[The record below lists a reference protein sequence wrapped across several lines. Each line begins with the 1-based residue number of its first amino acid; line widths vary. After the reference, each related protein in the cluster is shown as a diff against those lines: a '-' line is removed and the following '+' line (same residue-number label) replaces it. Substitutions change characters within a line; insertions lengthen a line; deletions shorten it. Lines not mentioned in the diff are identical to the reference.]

1 MEIIVGAKAD
11 DDAGHLV
18 MAGLGG
24 VYVDIF
30 KDINFK
36 LAPVTAAEAEVM
48 LSSLK
53 AASLLGEVRGEKA
66 VNREAVIEIIQRV
79 SQLVTDLPAIAE
91 MDLNPVLATVSGCVV
106 VDAVIHL

>member
-1 MEIIVGAKAD
+1 
-11 DDAGHLV
+11 
-18 MAGLGG
+18 
-24 VYVDIF
+24 
-30 KDINFK
+30 
-36 LAPVTAAEAEVM
+36 VTAAEAEVM
-48 LSSLK
+48 LASLK

-79 SQLVTDLPAIAE
+79 SQLVTDLPSIAE